1 MQNTIVVRGGGC
13 NLKGGEGEVMNNEY
27 SPYILLIPYV
37 QKFYFIWFHMA
48 PWFPV
53 GSIFVLYLYS

>member
-48 PWFPV
+48 P
-53 GSIFVLYLYS
+53 